1 MPRSIV
7 HLTPILHR
15 GHGHTVAELACAQR
29 AAGDDVLVV
38 ASATGTFGYQND
50 PHVLNR
56 LESADVAILVEDSLF
71 DGAPALHQRVLAQL
85 RRVRH
90 ADTVDVLHAHAAAPA
105 AIALSFASDATA
117 RRPVVIQTQ
126 DGWHAKTP
134 EDARRELDLLTAV
147 DTVIVTSTATRDFLI
162 SAGIAPDCVMVI
174 PNGLTPHAPRP
185 LPAAVDT
192 MKQIRGPGRV
202 VVGCIGAVTE
212 NNNQALLL
220 RALAVEP
227 ARSVHAVFIGDG
239 GQTLDV
245 RARALG
251 VADRVH
257 VVGYQAEAETWIG
270 LFDAVIVPSRMA
282 GRELVVLEAFR
293 AGIPI
298 VASNIPPWCELVT
311 DYDTGWLFESDD
323 ARSLA
328 TAIGR
333 ATSIR
338 REIRD
343 RIVDAAAR
351 KFLAG
356 YTTEVMVARHAELY
370 DRVAGL
376 LGR

>member
-1 MPRSIV
+1 MPRSVV
-7 HLTPILHR
+7 HLTPILHGGP
-15 GHGHTVAELACAQR
+15 GHAVAELACAQR

-38 ASATGTFGYQND
+38 ASATGTFGYHNHPD
-50 PHVLNR
+50 LLNR
-56 LESADVAILVEDSLF
+56 LHSAKVAILVEDSLF

-90 ADTVDVLHAHAAAPA
+90 ADHVDVLHAHAAVPA
-105 AIALSFASDATA
+105 AIALGFASDAA
-117 RRPVVIQTQ
+117 VRRPLVVQTQ
-126 DGWHAKTP
+126 HGWHARTSD
-134 EDARRELDLLTAV
+134 DARHELELLNAV
-147 DTVIVTSTATRDFLI
+147 DTVIVTSTATRDFLT
-162 SAGIAPDCVMVI
+162 STGVAPDRVTVI
-174 PNGLTPHAPRP
+174 PAGLPPHAPRP
-185 LPAAVDT
+185 LPAAVAT
-192 MKQIRGPGRV
+192 MKKIRGAGRV
-202 VVGCIGAVTE
+202 VVGCLGPVTE

-220 RALAVEP
+220 RALGLES
-227 ARSVHAVFIGDG
+227 ARAIHAVLIGEG
-239 GQTLDV
+239 GESLES
-245 RARALG
+245 RARELG

-257 VVGYQAEAETWIG
+257 VIGAQREAETWIG
-270 LFDAVIVPSRMA
+270 LFDAVVVPSRVA
-282 GRELVVLEAFR
+282 RQEIIVLEAFR
-293 AGIPI
+293 AGIPV
-298 VASNIPPWCELVT
+298 VASNIPTLRELVT

-328 TAIGR
+328 TALGR

-356 YTTEVMVARHAELY
+356 YTTEVMVARYTALY